1 MERISRN
8 GRAKSCGA
16 NLKNPDI
23 GFPFSIK
30 EEKTSFVGISLE
42 ILGVSEETGS
52 LDETFGF
59 SPQENK
65 KGKRSNDKYFL
76 DFGIIILQ

>member
-1 MERISRN
+1 MERIS
-8 GRAKSCGA
+8 KTPI
-16 NLKNPDI
+16 LV
-23 GFPFSIK
+23 FPFSIK

-42 ILGVSEETGS
+42 ILGVSEETDS

-65 KGKRSNDKYFL
+65 KAREAMINIF
-76 DFGIIILQ
+76 